1 MNLKD
6 SVFGHLK
13 NIIHLIP
20 WLDDTQASQNTFQ
33 KHTNKE
39 NTRQG
44 SKNRAMF
51 VGHEYVTMS
60 QN

>member
-1 MNLKD
+1 MI
-6 SVFGHLK
+6 VFLGTP
-13 NIIHLIP
+13 NIIHNSIP